1 MILTQILEYLI
12 ISLKILLKTV
22 IMTTHVCVD
31 LKVECT
37 HENARNRQAIKMAKH
52 VQKGIKHAFTQ
63 DEGCTHLMWHNINDL
78 AEDQCLWAGIY
89 AKWLIKG
96 GEGQVC
102 WHTDDHVTEG
112 TAAKTQDLKT
122 FLPITCAW
130 HVQNCYSVK

>member
-37 HENARNRQAIKMAKH
+37 HEDARNRQAIKMAKH

-102 WHTDDHVTEG
+102 WHTDDHVTGEQQRKLR
-112 TAAKTQDLKT
+112 T
-122 FLPITCAW
+122 
-130 HVQNCYSVK
+130 